1 MAIHPQFP
9 ISPYEIILPEY
20 RWFPADETLR
30 DTSYEKLIPPLVHTL
45 RKNVFEWRKNGY
57 PNVSETTAT
66 LLNWWFKENI
76 NIDKREDPFDY
87 YFAQRESV
95 ETIIYLYENVKVS
108 DKNDLLKFDNL
119 GVINARQIEE
129 TWRRFV
135 IKMATG
141 SGKTKVISL
150 LLVWSYFHKKYENG
164 SDLSTNFLIIA
175 PNIIVL
181 DRLKNDFDGL
191 RIFNQDPIL
200 PRNGVGHKNWKS
212 DFQISAHI
220 QDDIGTINPLGN
232 IFLTN
237 IHRVFEQKENLR
249 NEEDYSLDFFIGEK
263 PNKKGSSDGTDLGK
277 IIRDIDQLLIF
288 NDEAHHIHDSKLSWF
303 KSILDIQNQLFQ
315 KNSKLS
321 LQIDVTATP
330 KHNNGAIFAQ
340 TVADYPLV
348 EAITQNVVKRP
359 VLPDEPSRNKLAI
372 KEDSLEIEY
381 TEKYRDF
388 LNLGV
393 IEWRKSYEE
402 HKKLGKKA
410 ILFVMTD
417 DTKNCDAVAKY
428 LELNYPEF
436 KDAVLTIHT
445 NRSGD
450 ISEKGTSKASKEEL
464 IFLRN
469 QSNEIDKW
477 TSPYKV
483 IVSVLMLKEG
493 WDVQNVTT
501 IVGLR
506 AYTSPARIL
515 PEQTLGRGLRK
526 MYRNSY
532 CEEYVSVI
540 GTRPFLEFVE
550 SIQTEGVELERR
562 SMGEGTPAIAP
573 LIIEVDENN
582 IEKDIDKLDIK
593 IPLLSPNLVR
603 EYKNFK
609 DIDLDLLDYEVAFY
623 KEFSD
628 REKKEIVFRDLT
640 TDEVTHISILED
652 SFNNDYR
659 SVIAFFTQTITKELR
674 IQFVYDLLYPKVQ
687 EFIEYKLFGFKVNLT
702 DSNTLRN
709 LSEPRI
715 CKTIINSF
723 KKGINNL
730 TITKIS
736 ENKIDDYLKIRNTR
750 PFTSKDQNYFN
761 ATKSVFNKTIGSNGL
776 EIRFAKFLERCPD
789 VIAYSKIYFALNYR
803 IPYIDETG
811 AIANYYPDFVVKSS
825 ENINYIIETKGRVDI
840 KDPLKLNGLKQ
851 WCSDVNKCNP
861 ETSYD
866 FVFVDQEKFDKL
878 SGLKSKKDNVLA
890 TFRDL
895 VKTFTEYKE

>member
-30 DTSYEKLIPPLVHTL
+30 DTSYEKLMPPLVHAL

-57 PNVSETTAT
+57 PDVSETTST
-66 LLNWWFKENI
+66 LLNWWFKENT
-76 NIDKREDPFDY
+76 NIDKREDAFDY

-95 ETIIYLYENVKVS
+95 ETIIYLHEYVKVI

-119 GVINARQIEE
+119 GVIKIRQIEE

-150 LLVWSYFHKKYENG
+150 LLAWSYFHKKYENG
-164 SDLSTNFLIIA
+164 SDLSVNFLIIA

-200 PRNGVGHKNWKS
+200 PINGLGNKNWKS
-212 DFQISAHI
+212 DFQISVHI
-220 QDDIGTINPLGN
+220 QDQIGTINPLGN

-237 IHRVFEQKENLR
+237 IHRVYEQKENLK

-263 PNKKGSSDGTDLGK
+263 PSKKSGSDGTDLGK

-303 KSILDIQNQLFQ
+303 KSIVDIQNQLFQ
-315 KNSKLS
+315 KDSKLS

-372 KEDSLEIEY
+372 KEDNLEIEY

-445 NRSGD
+445 NRSGN

-573 LIIEVDENN
+573 LIIEVDDNN
-582 IEKDIDKLDIK
+582 IEKDIENLDIK

-609 DIDLDLLDYEVAFY
+609 DIDLESLDYEVASY
-623 KEFSD
+623 KEYSD
-628 REKKEIVFRDLT
+628 KEKKEIVFRDLT

-659 SVIAFFTQTITKELR
+659 NIIAFFAQTILKELR
-674 IQFVYDLLYPKVQ
+674 IQFVYDLIYPKVQ
-687 EFIEYKLFGFKVNLT
+687 EFIEYKLFGFKVNLN

-709 LSEPRI
+709 LSEPKI

-730 TITKIS
+730 TINKIS
-736 ENKIDDYLKIRNTR
+736 DNKIDDYLKIRNTR
-750 PFTSKDQNYFN
+750 PFTSKDQKYFN

-825 ENINYIIETKGRVDI
+825 DNKNYIIETKGRVDI

-851 WCSDVNKCNP
+851 WCSDVNRCNP
-861 ETSYD
+861 ETLYD

-895 VKTFTEYKE
+895 VKTFTEYKD